1 MPSLKEVRSRIV
13 SVNSTQQ
20 ITKAMKMV
28 AAAKLR
34 RAQDNILQ
42 MRPYAKKLNEMLAT
56 VSSGAETAAESP
68 FKKARIVERV
78 LVVVV
83 TSDRGLCGAF
93 NTNVIKAATSL
104 IQEKYAS
111 QAAKGNVEILS
122 FGKKGSE
129 AFGRRGYK
137 VNNDYTD
144 VFSRLS
150 FGVVKEAAEGI
161 MTDFENGRYDAVEF
175 VFNEFKN
182 VATQIIRTE
191 QLLPIVADAEAL
203 KKMPKSAVNY
213 IFEPS
218 EAEIVNDLIPKTLKI
233 QLYRAVLESNASEHG
248 ARMTAMDKAT
258 ENAGDLLKE
267 LRLIYNRT
275 RQAAITKEILEIVG
289 GAEALSQN

>member
-161 MTDFENGRYDAVEF
+161 MTDFENGRYDADEF

>member
-161 MTDFENGRYDAVEF
+161 MADFENGRYDAVEF

>member
-161 MTDFENGRYDAVEF
+161 MADFENGRYDAVEF

-218 EAEIVNDLIPKTLKI
+218 
-233 QLYRAVLESNASEHG
+233 
-248 ARMTAMDKAT
+248 
-258 ENAGDLLKE
+258 
-267 LRLIYNRT
+267 
-275 RQAAITKEILEIVG
+275 
-289 GAEALSQN
+289 